1 MTERNKDTTMAFDD
15 IRFPVDISRGSSG
28 GPERRTEIVT
38 TASGHEQ
45 RNTRWADSRRRYNA
59 GFGVKS
65 LDDIHAVVAFFE
77 ERRGRLHAFR
87 WKDHADFKSCA
98 PAGAI
103 AATDQAI
110 GIGDGVTA
118 GFQLVKRYGTGL
130 RDHIRVISKPV
141 AGSVVVAVDGAPAMD
156 FTLDVATGV
165 VTFLPGSIPGV
176 GAEVTAGFA
185 FDVPARFDTDQ
196 LSINLTN
203 FASGDIPDIPVV
215 EVRL

>member
-1 MTERNKDTTMAFDD
+1 MAFDE

-45 RNTRWADSRRRYNA
+45 RNTRWASSKRRYNA

-87 WKDHADFKSCA
+87 WKDHVDFKSCA
-98 PAGAI
+98 PGNAI
-103 AATDQAI
+103 AATDQLI
-110 GIGDGVTA
+110 GMGDGVTA
-118 GFQLVKRYGTGL
+118 TFQLVKRYGTGL
-130 RDHIRVISKPV
+130 RDHIRAISKPV
-141 AGSVVVAVDGAPAMD
+141 AASVVVAVDGAPAMD
-156 FTLDVATGV
+156 FTLDVTTGV
-165 VTFLPGSIPGV
+165 VTFLPGSIPGI

-185 FDVPARFDTDQ
+185 FDVPVRFDTDQ

-203 FASGDIPDIPVV
+203 FAAGDIPEIPVV

>member
-1 MTERNKDTTMAFDD
+1 MAFDD
-15 IRFPVDISRGSSG
+15 IRFPAEISRGSSG

-77 ERRGRLHAFR
+77 EQRGRLHAFR
-87 WKDHADFKSCA
+87 WKDHVDFKSCA
-98 PAGAI
+98 PANAI
-103 AATDQAI
+103 AATDQVI
-110 GIGDGVTA
+110 GVGDGVTA
-118 GFQLVKRYGTGL
+118 TFQLVKRYGSGL
-130 RDHIRVISKPV
+130 RDYIRVIAKPV
-141 AGSVVVAVDGAPAMD
+141 AGSVVVAVNSSPTSD
-156 FTLDVATGV
+156 FTLDAATGI
-165 VTFLPGSIPGV
+165 VTFLPGSIPGM

-203 FASGDIPDIPVV
+203 FAAGDIPEIPVV

>member
-1 MTERNKDTTMAFDD
+1 MSFDE
-15 IRFPVDISRGSSG
+15 IRFPVAISRGGSG

-38 TASGHEQ
+38 TASGREE
-45 RNTRWADSRRRYNA
+45 RNSRWADSKRRYNA

-87 WKDHADFKSCA
+87 WKDHVDFKSCA

-103 AATDQAI
+103 TATDQLI
-110 GIGDGVTA
+110 GVGDGVTA
-118 GFQLVKRYGTGL
+118 TFQLVKRYGSGL
-130 RDHIRVISKPV
+130 RDHIRLITKPV
-141 AGSVVVAVDGAPAMD
+141 AGSVVIAVDGMPALN
-156 FTLDVATGV
+156 FALDATAGV

-176 GAEVTAGFA
+176 GAQVTAGFA
-185 FDVPARFDTDQ
+185 FDVPVRFDTDQ
-196 LSINLTN
+196 LSINLAH
-203 FASGDIPDIPVV
+203 FAGGDIPEIPVV